1 MNDNKCGCEDDKLDK
16 KIENKVKDDNEC
28 SCGCDDKS
36 PAETQDKPEDC
47 ECRCSDES
55 TLINQHSPKEVE
67 DCGCGIIEDDT
78 CSKED
83 SECGCGTE
91 STVTPKGGGCCGA
104 IELPDLSREKNPDK
118 PKFTADDD
126 FIKKFEDYAYSLG
139 IISVGYTQMTPDLMI
154 KDKFI
159 QYPFTIVLTVE
170 MGMDIIK
177 TAPGTDAQ
185 DLNNTAYVKTAILT
199 TKLSD
204 YLRKK
209 GYATEVAHPEGGIV
223 NFSALGQKAGLGYTG
238 KSGLL
243 ITPELGPRVKVSA
256 IFVSIANLPEEED
269 NEHEWIPEYCDK
281 CNKCVKACPYEA
293 LIEKETCCG
302 GKEVE
307 LIKKNCIGCSQGC
320 TYCIEGCPFYLKGY
334 EHVKNKFDKM
344 NAKLKEKQNPQT
356 PYVGG
361 TKNLRFFE
369 CKKFKAEIWDNW
381 TKQNAVLFDDLTDGS
396 SIAVSMTENKE
407 KLIIIEKENNSLK
420 TGIKDLKSLQ
430 KLESPVADLL
440 FILDEKDIAQILKDD
455 TSSKFID
462 LLSSGKIEVYG
473 LVDQAQLMDKGYV
486 AFLNNLGLSIGGGS
500 CCG

>member
-16 KIENKVKDDNEC
+16 EIEDKVKDINEC
-28 SCGCDDKS
+28 SCGCDDEL
-36 PAETQDKPEDC
+36 PTGNQDEDC
-47 ECRCSDES
+47 ECGCEDKS
-55 TLINQHSPKEVE
+55 TLNNRNASKEVE
-67 DCGCGIIEDDT
+67 DCGCGTIKDDNHLEEDNG
-78 CSKED
+78 
-83 SECGCGTE
+83 CGCGAE
-91 STVTPKGGGCCGA
+91 STAEKEGGGCCGA
-104 IELPDLSREKNPDK
+104 IELPDLSRAENPDK
-118 PKFTADDD
+118 PKFIADND
-126 FIKKFEDYAYSLG
+126 FMQEFENYAHSLG
-139 IISVGYTQMTPDLMI
+139 ISSLGYTQTTPDLML

-170 MGMDIIK
+170 MGMDIIE
-177 TAPGTDAQ
+177 TAPGADAQ

-204 YLRKK
+204 YLRKN

-223 NFSALGQKAGLGYTG
+223 NFSALGQKAGLGHIG

-243 ITPELGPRVKVSA
+243 ITPELGPRLKVSA
-256 IFVSIANLPEEED
+256 IFVSIANLPVKED
-269 NEHEWIPEYCDK
+269 NEHEWIPEYCAK

-307 LIKKNCIGCSQGC
+307 LIKKNCIGCSNGC

-356 PYVGG
+356 PNAFGAP
-361 TKNLRFFE
+361 KNLRFFE
-369 CKKFKAEIWDNW
+369 CKKFKVEIWDNW
-381 TKQNAVLFDDLTDGS
+381 ARQNSALFDDLIDS
-396 SIAVSMTENKE
+396 AAIAISMTENKE
-407 KLIIIEKENNSLK
+407 KLVIIEKENNSLK
-420 TGIKDLKSLQ
+420 TDIKDLKSLQ

-455 TSSKFID
+455 SSSKFID

-473 LVDQAQLMDKGYV
+473 LVDQAQLVDKGYV
-486 AFLNNLGLSIGGGS
+486 TFLNNLGLSIGGGS

>member
-1 MNDNKCGCEDDKLDK
+1 MNDNKCGCEDGKLDK
-16 KIENKVKDDNEC
+16 EIKEKVRKD
-28 SCGCDDKS
+28 SGCGCDNEP
-36 PAETQDKPEDC
+36 PAETQDGPENCDC
-47 ECRCSDES
+47 GCGDES
-55 TLINQHSPKEVE
+55 TLNNQNASKEVE
-67 DCGCGIIEDDT
+67 DCGCGEET
-78 CSKED
+78 TQEPEED
-83 SECGCGTE
+83 SGCGCGAVSTE
-91 STVTPKGGGCCGA
+91 SQENEGGCCGS
-104 IELPDLSREKNPDK
+104 IELPDLSRVENPDK
-118 PKFTADDD
+118 PKFIADNN
-126 FIKKFEDYAYSLG
+126 FIKELEDYAHSLG
-139 IISVGYTQMTPDLMI
+139 IISVGYTQMTHDLMI

-170 MGMDIIK
+170 MGMDIIE

-223 NFSALGQKAGLGYTG
+223 SFSALGQKAGLGYRG
-238 KSGLL
+238 KNNLL

-256 IFVSIANLPEEED
+256 IFVSIANLPVKED
-269 NEHEWIPEYCDK
+269 NEHGWIPEYCDK

-307 LIKKNCIGCSQGC
+307 LVKKNCIGCSQGC
-320 TYCIEGCPFYLKGY
+320 TYCIEGCPFYQKEY

-356 PYVGG
+356 PNAFGAP
-361 TKNLRFFE
+361 KNLRFFE

-381 TKQNAVLFDDLTDGS
+381 TKQNVALFDDLTDGS
-396 SIAVSMTENKE
+396 TIAVSMTENKE
-407 KLIIIEKENNSLK
+407 KLVLLEKKNNSLK
-420 TGIKDLKSLQ
+420 TNIKDLKSLQ
-430 KLESPVADLL
+430 KLKNPVADLL

-473 LVDQAQLMDKGYV
+473 LVDQAQLLDKGYV